1 MSDDEKRRI
10 YDKYG
15 EEGLKG
21 NHQQYHNPFD
31 IFAQFGGGGG
41 GQRGERKGHGIT
53 IPFEVTLDELF
64 LGNTVEIEINKQVIC
79 PNCRGSGAKS
89 HKHVKDCST
98 CGGSGVQIVRQ
109 QFAPGIYQQMQT
121 TCQSCGGK
129 GKIISEHC
137 PICAGQKVKRG
148 SHQITLY
155 IERGMSEGSRIEF
168 EGESDQYPDMQ
179 AGDIVFVLKQRPHAI
194 FTRKGKLDL
203 MIKHTVTLKEALL
216 GFSTEIKHM
225 DGSSITLSREA
236 VTQSGKSFL

>member
-1 MSDDEKRRI
+1 M
-10 YDKYG
+10 
-15 EEGLKG
+15 
-21 NHQQYHNPFD
+21 
-31 IFAQFGGGGG
+31 
-41 GQRGERKGHGIT
+41 
-53 IPFEVTLDELF
+53 F

-98 CGGSGVQIVRQ
+98 CGGSGVQIIRQ

-121 TCQSCGGK
+121 TCQSCSGK

-168 EGESDQYPDMQ
+168 EGESDQHPDMQ
-179 AGDIVFVLKQRPHAI
+179 AGDIIFVLKQKPHAV
-194 FTRKGKLDL
+194 FSRKGKLDL
-203 MIKHTVTLKEALL
+203 IIKHTITLKEALL
-216 GFSTEIKHM
+216 GFTTAIKHM

-236 VTQSGKSFL
+236 VTQNGSSHFSV